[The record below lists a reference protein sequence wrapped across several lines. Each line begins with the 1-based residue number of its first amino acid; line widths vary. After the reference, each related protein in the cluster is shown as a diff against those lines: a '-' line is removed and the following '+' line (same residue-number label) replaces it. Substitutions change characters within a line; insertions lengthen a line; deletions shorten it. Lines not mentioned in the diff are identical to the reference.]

1 MRAAAHLD
9 LGFPFRG
16 TWLVQN
22 SPANRLPSHGTTLF
36 ASCCAIDSVPVDQA
50 GRSAPIVL
58 RSLTRS
64 EPPERFPGFGRP
76 ILSPC
81 DGVVVTTHD
90 GLPDHHAYRGWSSL
104 GYALGQRRRATAG
117 WIGLAGNH
125 VAIDTGAP
133 SSSSAI
139 CGNTPSPST
148 PVSASASASPS
159 PSAATPGTAPNPT
172 STCRRSTPSASTRP
186 TPCRSRSGDHCP
198 ETATSSM
205 SSPEEGRDSRRE
217 GSRAPLA
224 SPPLRRAASPSA
236 TG

>member
-36 ASCCAIDSVPVDQA
+36 ASCCAIDFVPVDQA

-125 VAIDTGAP
+125 VAIDTGG
-133 SSSSAI
+133 AI
-139 CGNTPSPST
+139 VFLCHLRQHTVTVHPGQRLRLGEPLAECGNTGNST
-148 PVSASASASPS
+148 EPHLHLQAVDSLRIDQANAVPITFRGSLPRNGHIVDVL
-159 PSAATPGTAPNPT
+159 PG
-172 STCRRSTPSASTRP
+172 
-186 TPCRSRSGDHCP
+186 G
-198 ETATSSM
+198 
-205 SSPEEGRDSRRE
+205 G
-217 GSRAPLA
+217 
-224 SPPLRRAASPSA
+224 